1 MGDNFYECVSGFD
14 TDVSVED
21 AVRILDSLSVVDASG
36 DKPKGSAIGRALK
49 SEFKD
54 FRRAIGKSLLGGLGI
69 WGIWESIRKEL
80 EADRDWD
87 AKQKKAI
94 DSLLKEADAKSAL
107 DNTKTTMIGYGS
119 CKLPEG
125 FYLLGASGV
134 TDASLSSMTFSMPI
148 ILALDWEAYKSF
160 TQALSKVSSRLDGDS
175 LSVEEKKSLE
185 DLQSRVVNKPLTDSF
200 KGKDFLKYISVNAV
214 SGDYEIQLTYV
225 PSHDMDHGFL
235 LNVSGSSDKS
245 GSKFTLSVLNPF
257 KNDVKLARMPKEQR

>member
-14 TDVSVED
+14 SDLSVED

-54 FRRAIGKSLLGGLGI
+54 FRRAVGKSLLGGLGI

-87 AKQKKAI
+87 EKQKKAI

-107 DNTKTTMIGYGS
+107 DATKTTMIGYGS

-148 ILALDWEAYKSF
+148 VLALDWSAYKSF
-160 TQALSKVSSRLDGDS
+160 IEALGKASSRQEDGR
-175 LSVEEKKSLE
+175 LSAEDKATLE

-200 KGKDFLKYISVNAV
+200 KGKDFLKYVSANPV
-214 SGDYEIQLTYV
+214 SGDYELQMTYV

-235 LNVSGSSDKS
+235 LNVSGSAGKS